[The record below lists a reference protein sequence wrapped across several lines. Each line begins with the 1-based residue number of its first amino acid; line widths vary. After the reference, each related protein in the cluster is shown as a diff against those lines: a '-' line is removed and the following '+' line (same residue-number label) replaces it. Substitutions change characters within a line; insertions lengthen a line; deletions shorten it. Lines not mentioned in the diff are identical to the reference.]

1 MRRAMEKR
9 KLGKQGL
16 EVSALGLGCMGMSF
30 AYGKADEGESLK
42 TLHRSLELGIN
53 FWDTAE
59 AYGPFLNE
67 ELLAKA
73 LKGQREKVVVA
84 TKIAWKDGKSAP
96 ENLDGS
102 PANVRKAVEGCLKRL
117 GTDYIDLL
125 YLHRKDPKFP
135 IEETMGAMAQWVK
148 EGKVKYLGLSEV
160 GPQTLRK
167 AHAVHPLSAL
177 QSEYSL
183 WETNVEEKILPAVRE
198 LGIGFVPFSPVGR
211 GFLTGEL
218 KRFEDLAENDNRRN
232 LPRFQ
237 GGNFSENLK
246 LVDEVKKLAAQKKA
260 TTSQIALAW
269 LLHQGKDI
277 VPIPGTTKVKHLEE
291 NARAAE
297 IHLTDQDLAEV
308 KRILGKIRVVG
319 NRYNETMAKMVNVE

>member
-1 MRRAMEKR
+1 MKKR
-9 KLGKQGL
+9 KLGRQGL

-30 AYGKADEGESLK
+30 AYGKADESESLR
-42 TLHRSLELGIN
+42 TLHRSLELGIH

-67 ELLAKA
+67 ELLGRA
-73 LKGQREKVVVA
+73 LKGRRSQVVVA
-84 TKIAWKDGKSAP
+84 TKIAWKDGKSGP
-96 ENLDGS
+96 DNLDGS

-135 IEETMGAMAQWVK
+135 IEETWGAMAQWVK

-167 AHAVHPLSAL
+167 AHAVHPLSVL

-183 WETNVEEKILPAVRE
+183 WETGVEEKILPTLRE

-211 GFLTGEL
+211 GFLTGQIQ
-218 KRFEDLAENDNRRN
+218 KPEDLAENDMRRN

-237 GGNFSENLK
+237 GENFKENIK
-246 LVDEVKKLAAQKKA
+246 LVEEVRKLAAVKKA
-260 TTSQIALAW
+260 TASQIALAW
-269 LLHQGKDI
+269 LLHQGEDI
-277 VPIPGTTKVKHLEE
+277 VPIPGTTKIQHLEE

-297 IHLTDQDLAEV
+297 MDLTEGDLSEIKAV
-308 KRILGKIRVVG
+308 LSKIRVAG
-319 NRYNETMAKMVNVE
+319 NRYNEAMQRMVTTE